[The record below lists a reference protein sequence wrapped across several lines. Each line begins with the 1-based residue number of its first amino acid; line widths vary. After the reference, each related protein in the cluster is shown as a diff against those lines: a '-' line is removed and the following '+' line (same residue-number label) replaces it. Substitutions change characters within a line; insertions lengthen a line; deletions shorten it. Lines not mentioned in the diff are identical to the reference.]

1 MYNKPEAT
9 FMKRRNWSAD
19 EKLAIVLEGIKE
31 KRLVAEI
38 CQEHQISQSLFYR
51 WRDKFFEGGKNALTN
66 NFKDNNVHEIEID
79 KLQKIIG
86 KQTIQIEILK
96 KRPSYSGQNNGSRDI
111 KTKWLYYY
119 RCLSYPG
126 IFTKRLL
133 CFTNPETS
141 AGRKGH

>member
-1 MYNKPEAT
+1 
-9 FMKRRNWSAD
+9 MKRRNWSAD

-51 WRDKFFEGGKNALTN
+51 WRDKFFEGGKKALIN

-96 KRPSYSGQNNGSRDI
+96 KTAELFG
-111 KTKWLYYY
+111 TK
-119 RCLSYPG
+119 
-126 IFTKRLL
+126 
-133 CFTNPETS
+133 
-141 AGRKGH
+141 

>member
-9 FMKRRNWSAD
+9 FMKRRNWTAD

-96 KRPSYSGQNNGSRDI
+96 KTAELFG
-111 KTKWLYYY
+111 TK
-119 RCLSYPG
+119 
-126 IFTKRLL
+126 
-133 CFTNPETS
+133 
-141 AGRKGH
+141 

>member
-1 MYNKPEAT
+1 
-9 FMKRRNWSAD
+9 MKRRNWSAD

-51 WRDKFFEGGKNALTN
+51 WRDKFFEGGKKALTN
-66 NFKDNNVHEIEID
+66 NFQDNNVHEIEID

-96 KRPSYSGQNNGSRDI
+96 KTAELFG
-111 KTKWLYYY
+111 TK
-119 RCLSYPG
+119 
-126 IFTKRLL
+126 
-133 CFTNPETS
+133 
-141 AGRKGH
+141 